1 MIFITKKYI
10 QQKQTLHRMLPS
22 SVDSRGLLGP
32 SPPGNAFLASSVSCF
47 IWRHV
52 NQNQRK
58 IATVCSHIHQL
69 FCYSAISIQP
79 PTMDCHLLL
88 QLFSSANL
96 CHLLLVRPPSQVGFK
111 SLQENQVKIS
121 WVWGWKII
129 MIHTFWQETVSLHTS
144 HFIGTAWN
152 GKSEHRNNAAFILL
166 FSFGTSST
174 FVVAPWLFKRHTW
187 VVWSFR

>member
-1 MIFITKKYI
+1 
-10 QQKQTLHRMLPS
+10 MLPS

-47 IWRHV
+47 IWRQV
-52 NQNQRK
+52 SFMLIK
-58 IATVCSHIHQL
+58 IALLATVCIQQL
-69 FCYSAISIQP
+69 FNYSANSIQP
-79 PTMDCHLLL
+79 PTF
-88 QLFSSANL
+88 QIQWIVTFSSSFLA
-96 CHLLLVRPPSQVGFK
+96 RPACAIFFWCGLPARWDSKVFK
-111 SLQENQVKIS
+111 KTELKYRVIYFTGTVK
-121 WVWGWKII
+121 VFELKN
-129 MIHTFWQETVSLHTS
+129 HTFWQETVSLHTS